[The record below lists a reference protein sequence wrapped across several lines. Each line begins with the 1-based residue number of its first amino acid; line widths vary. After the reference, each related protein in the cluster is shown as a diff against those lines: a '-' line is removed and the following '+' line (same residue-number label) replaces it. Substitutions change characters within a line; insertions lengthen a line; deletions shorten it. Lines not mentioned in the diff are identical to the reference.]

1 MPSKF
6 PDLLSQL
13 DSVIRIP
20 SISSANP
27 AIDMG
32 NRPLIDYLAGQFE
45 ALGFSCEIIPCS
57 DDAADRNS
65 RKCNLLATLGSGP
78 GGLVLAGHTDT
89 VPMDAGLW
97 TVDPLR
103 LTERDGKLY
112 GLGVTD
118 MKGFFPIVME
128 AVKPFLD
135 GTFKEPLMVLATADE
150 ETSMQGAH
158 RLVQLGRPRA
168 RAAIV
173 GEPTSLQPVRTH
185 KGVMMES
192 IRLLGRSG
200 HSSNPA
206 LGNNALDAMH
216 AVIAE
221 LINYRR
227 ELKQRFNSDLFE
239 IPYPTLN
246 LGSIHGGDNPNRICG
261 HCNLEFD
268 VRLLPGMNID
278 TVREEI
284 RQRIMRV
291 TEPLEI
297 QFELVPLFAGAPAYL
312 ANADSQ
318 ILKTVEKLTGQ
329 SGISVG
335 FGSEAPFLQELGID
349 TIVMGPGNID
359 QAHQPDEYMS
369 LAMVDPCIDILR
381 KLIVQRCLQ

>member
-1 MPSKF
+1 MSRTTST
-6 PDLLSQL
+6 LMSQL
-13 DSVIRIP
+13 DSIIRIP
-20 SISSANP
+20 SISSANK

-32 NRPLIDYLAGQFE
+32 NRAVIEHLAAQFE
-45 ALGFSCEIIPCS
+45 HLGFVCEIIPCNEP
-57 DDAADRNS
+57 D
-65 RKCNLLATLGSGP
+65 KCNLLATFGTGP

-89 VPMDAGLW
+89 VPMDQALW
-97 TVDPLR
+97 SVDPFR

-128 AVKPFLD
+128 AVKPLLD
-135 GTFKEPLMVLATADE
+135 ATFKEPLIILATTDE

-158 RLVQLGRPRA
+158 RLVELGRPRA

-173 GEPTSLQPVRTH
+173 GEPTGLQPVRTH

-200 HSSNPA
+200 HSSDPS

-216 AVIAE
+216 SVIAE
-221 LINYRR
+221 LIKFRK
-227 ELKQRFNSDLFE
+227 ELKQRYSSDLFE

-261 HCNLEFD
+261 HCELEFD
-268 VRLLPGMNID
+268 VRLLPGMHID
-278 TVREEI
+278 TIREEI
-284 RQRIMRV
+284 RLRVQGV
-291 TEPLEI
+291 TEPLGI
-297 QFELVPLFAGAPAYL
+297 QFEFKPLFSGAPPYL
-312 ANADSQ
+312 AFADSE
-318 ILKTVEKLTGQ
+318 ILTAVEKMTGH

-349 TIVMGPGNID
+349 TIVFGPGNID

-369 LAMVDPCIDILR
+369 LDMVQPGIDILR
-381 KLIVQRCLQ
+381 KLIMQRCL

>member
-1 MPSKF
+1 MPSKT
-6 PDLLSQL
+6 PDLLRQL
-13 DSVIRIP
+13 DSIIRLP

-32 NRPLIDYLAGQFE
+32 NRLVIEHLAQEFE
-45 ALGFSCEIIPCS
+45 ALGFACEIMPCS
-57 DDAADRNS
+57 DTNTE
-65 RKCNLLATLGSGP
+65 KCNLLATLGSGP

-89 VPMDAGLW
+89 VPMDASLW
-97 TVDPLR
+97 SVDPLR

-135 GTFKEPLMVLATADE
+135 ASFKEPLIVLATADE

-158 RLVQLGRPRA
+158 RLVELGRPRA

-221 LINYRR
+221 LITYRK
-227 ELKQRFNSDLFE
+227 ELKHRYSSNLFE

-268 VRLLPGMNID
+268 VRLLPGMHID
-278 TVREEI
+278 TIREEI
-284 RQRIMRV
+284 RQRVLRV
-291 TEPLEI
+291 TEPLDI

-312 ANADSQ
+312 ANADSK
-318 ILKTVEKLTGQ
+318 ILRAVEKLTGHR
-329 SGISVG
+329 GISVG
-335 FGSEAPFLQELGID
+335 FGSEAPFLQQLGID

-359 QAHQPDEYMS
+359 QAHQPDEYMT
-369 LAMVDPCIDILR
+369 LDMVNPCIEILR
-381 KLIVQRCLQ
+381 KLIAQHCLQ

>member
-1 MPSKF
+1 MSSKT
-6 PDLLSQL
+6 PDLLQQL
-13 DSVIRIP
+13 DRVIRIP

-27 AIDMG
+27 AIDQS
-32 NRPLIDYLAGQFE
+32 NRAVIEYLAEQFA
-45 ALGFSCEIIPCS
+45 ALGFSCEIMPCS
-57 DDAADRNS
+57 DADRPDG
-65 RKCNLLATLGSGP
+65 KCNLLATLGRGP

-89 VPMDAGLW
+89 VPMDASLW
-97 TVDPLR
+97 SVDPLR
-103 LTERDGKLY
+103 LTERDGRLY

-135 GTFKEPLMVLATADE
+135 ARFKEPLIVLATADE

-168 RAAIV
+168 RSAIV

-185 KGVMMES
+185 KGVMMECV
-192 IRLLGRSG
+192 RLLGRSG

-216 AVIAE
+216 AVITE
-221 LINYRR
+221 LMLFRQELRQRYRS
-227 ELKQRFNSDLFE
+227 ELFTL
-239 IPYPTLN
+239 PYPTLN

-261 HCNLEFD
+261 HCALEFD
-268 VRLLPGMNID
+268 IRLLPGMHIA

-284 RQRIMRV
+284 RHRIQRV
-291 TEPLEI
+291 TDPLEI

-312 ANADSQ
+312 ANADSE
-318 ILKTVEKLTGQ
+318 ILTLAEKLTGH

-359 QAHQPDEYMS
+359 QAHQPDEYMA
-369 LAMVDPCIDILR
+369 LEMVNPCIEILR
-381 KLIVQRCLQ
+381 KIITQHCLQ

>member
-1 MPSKF
+1 MPSKT
-6 PDLLSQL
+6 PDLLQQL

-32 NRPLIDYLAGQFE
+32 NRQVIEYLAEQFT
-45 ALGFSCEIIPCS
+45 ALGFTCEIMPCS
-57 DDAADRNS
+57 DAANDN
-65 RKCNLLATLGSGP
+65 KCNLLATFGSGP

-89 VPMDAGLW
+89 VPMDAALW

-103 LTERDGKLY
+103 LTERNGKLY

-135 GTFKEPLMVLATADE
+135 ATFKEPLIVLATADE

-216 AVIAE
+216 AVIADLIQFRQE
-221 LINYRR
+221 LR
-227 ELKQRFNSDLFE
+227 QRYHSDLFE

-261 HCNLEFD
+261 HCDLEFD
-268 VRLLPGMNID
+268 VRLLPGMHID
-278 TVREEI
+278 TIREEI
-284 RQRIMRV
+284 RRRIEAV
-291 TEPLEI
+291 TAPLAI
-297 QFELVPLFAGAPAYL
+297 QFDLVPLFAGAPAYL
-312 ANADSQ
+312 ANADSE
-318 ILKTVEKLTGQ
+318 ILQLVEKLTGH

-359 QAHQPDEYMS
+359 QAHQPDEYMT
-369 LAMVDPCIDILR
+369 LDMVNPCIKILR
-381 KLIVQRCLQ
+381 KIITQRCLQ